1 MKVTLTDHQ
10 VHLIMYCLEQ
20 QAYEFTPDEKS
31 DYKDILRAIESAAN
45 FEYDFGY

>member
-1 MKVTLTDHQ
+1 MKVELNDYQ
-10 VHLIMYCLEQ
+10 VNLIMYCLQQ

>member
-1 MKVTLTDHQ
+1 MKVTLTDYQ
-10 VHLIMYCLEQ
+10 VNLIMYCLEQ

-31 DYKDILRAIESAAN
+31 DYNGILRAIESAAN